1 MLADCSADS
10 ELNVVKQAFQYI
22 KDNQA
27 NLQLLLN
34 NNGSNILHESLK
46 NEFSSRFA
54 LHPQIEIDDSIYG
67 KMKTEIIVS
76 AVAGMFEW
84 WIQTADQYS
93 VDEAVESYI
102 QIRNDFFPGA

>member
-1 MLADCSADS
+1 
-10 ELNVVKQAFQYI
+10 
-22 KDNQA
+22 
-27 NLQLLLN
+27 
-34 NNGSNILHESLK
+34 
-46 NEFSSRFA
+46 
-54 LHPQIEIDDSIYG
+54 
-67 KMKTEIIVS
+67 MKTEIIVS